1 MSPTWEVDNPGVK
14 ETSSCATPSGWS
26 TQLRIWFPD
35 VPRPTAISRAI
46 WAGFSWVKSVL
57 YAAQGEYG
65 DQEVYRQYGIGE
77 PAVARHLFES
87 FGQCQLSP
95 GDTARPLSRL

>member
-46 WAGFSWVKSVL
+46 WAGFCWVKSVYTL
-57 YAAQGEYG
+57 
-65 DQEVYRQYGIGE
+65 
-77 PAVARHLFES
+77 PKES
-87 FGQCQLSP
+87 TVTRKCVPLIANTALASPQLRGTCSNLLGKP
-95 GDTARPLSRL
+95 TLVS